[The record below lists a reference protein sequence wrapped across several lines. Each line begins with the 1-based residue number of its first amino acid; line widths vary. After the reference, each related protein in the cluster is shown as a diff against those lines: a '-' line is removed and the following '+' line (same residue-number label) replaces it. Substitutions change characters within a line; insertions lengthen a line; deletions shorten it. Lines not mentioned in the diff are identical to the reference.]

1 MRMNL
6 QIAWTLFRML
16 FEQSGS
22 VPSLFAQK
30 RLSKY
35 MYLDFLV
42 VLCALV
48 FIYDNTVK
56 QLISA
61 VSNFLGLMKMT
72 YWRISVLALM
82 ISNG

>member
-22 VPSLFAQK
+22 VPLLLAQK